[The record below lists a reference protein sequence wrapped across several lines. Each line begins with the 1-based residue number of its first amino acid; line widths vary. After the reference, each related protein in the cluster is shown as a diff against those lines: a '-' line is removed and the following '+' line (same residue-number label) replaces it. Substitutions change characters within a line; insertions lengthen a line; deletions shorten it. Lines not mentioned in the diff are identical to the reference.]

1 VGEKQEEARM
11 QYIAFDSH
19 KKYTLARV
27 EAVEGGKAK
36 ETRIRHEKGSIRDFL
51 CGCHPGS
58 SVAVETIGNWYW
70 IVEEIEAAGMRPLL
84 VHARKAKM
92 MMGMIN
98 KTDRLDAAGLN
109 RLQRSGTLP
118 TVWIPPQDVRDKRE
132 LLRARMDLV
141 AQRTQLKNRI
151 HAALARYGIDV
162 EDAGSDVFRVGAREN
177 LEKAIQSLPPQ
188 TSFAAKCQLDQLDA
202 LQENIARL
210 EERIKEVLS
219 PTPEVEL
226 LMTMPGV
233 GLLLG
238 SVIALEIGDVSRFP
252 RAENLASYAGTTPR
266 VDSSGGKTRYG
277 QVRGDVNR
285 FLKWAFAEAANAV
298 CRLRAHY
305 PYRHVSKVYER
316 IRAKKN
322 HAKAIGAVS
331 RHLAEASYWILTKK
345 EPYKERDSG
354 TVSSKDA

>member
-1 VGEKQEEARM
+1 M

-19 KKYTLARV
+19 KRYTLARV
-27 EAVEGGKAK
+27 EAIEGGKAR
-36 ETRIRHEKGSIRDFL
+36 EVRIRHEKGSIKEFL
-51 CGCHPGS
+51 GGCQAGS
-58 SVAVETIGNWYW
+58 PVAVETIGNWYW
-70 IVEEIEAAGMRPLL
+70 IVEEIESAGMEARL

-132 LLRARMDLV
+132 LLRTRMDLV
-141 AQRTQLKNRI
+141 AHRTQLKNRI

-162 EDAGSDVFRVGAREN
+162 EEARSDLFRIGAREG
-177 LEKAIQSLPPQ
+177 LEKAIKELPPE
-188 TSFAAKCQLDQLDA
+188 TSFATQCQLDQLDA
-202 LQENIARL
+202 LRKSIDQMEG
-210 EERIKEVLS
+210 RIKDVLS

-266 VDSSGGKTRYG
+266 VHSSGDKTRYG

-285 FLKWAFAEAANAV
+285 FLKWAYAEAANAV
-298 CRLRAHY
+298 CRLRVHH
-305 PYRHVSKVYER
+305 PDRHVSRLYAK

-331 RHLAEASYWILTKK
+331 RHLAEASYWILTRR

-354 TVSSKDA
+354 TVSSNDA

>member
-1 VGEKQEEARM
+1 M

-19 KKYTLARV
+19 KRYTLARV
-27 EAVEGGKAK
+27 EGSEGGKAK
-36 ETRIRHEKGSIRDFL
+36 ECRIRHEKGSIREFL
-51 CGCHPGS
+51 GS
-58 SVAVETIGNWYW
+58 CQAGSPVAVETIGNWYW

-141 AQRTQLKNRI
+141 AQRTQMKNRI
-151 HAALARYGIDV
+151 HAALARYGINV

-177 LEKAIQSLPPQ
+177 LEKAIQELPPQ
-188 TSFAAKCQLDQLDA
+188 TSFATKCQLDQLDA

-219 PTPEVEL
+219 LTPEVEL

-266 VDSSGGKTRYG
+266 VHSSGDKTRYG

-298 CRLRAHY
+298 CRLRAHH
-305 PYRHVSKVYER
+305 PYQHVSKLYER